1 MIYRLFTFKFY
12 CVKILNSYFKKA
24 FVLKPQ
30 KWGRCMNS
38 KLKTPSVEQ
47 LFEAVLSLEN
57 KDECFD
63 FFEDVCT
70 INELLSLAQRFEV
83 AKMLREHKTYLSI
96 SSSANLV
103 VLEDGA
109 VRSYPLNEN
118 QIWKIGR
125 KNPESENDIELE
137 SKIVSRKHGQ
147 IQSVDGEWYYID
159 NGSLNGTYYNGSKI
173 KGAS

>member
-70 INELLSLAQRFEV
+70 INEILSLSQRFEV
-83 AKMLREHKTYLSI
+83 AKMLKDKRTYLDI
-96 SSSANLV
+96 S
-103 VLEDGA
+103 EKTGA
-109 VRSYPLNEN
+109 STAT
-118 QIWKIGR
+118 I
-125 KNPESENDIELE
+125 
-137 SKIVSRKHGQ
+137 SR
-147 IQSVDGEWYYID
+147 V
-159 NGSLNGTYYNGSKI
+159 NRSLNYGNDGYEMVFKRMAEKTEE
-173 KGAS
+173 

>member
-1 MIYRLFTFKFY
+1 METM
-12 CVKILNSYFKKA
+12 
-24 FVLKPQ
+24 P
-30 KWGRCMNS
+30 
-38 KLKTPSVEQ
+38 
-47 LFEAVLSLEN
+47 
-57 KDECFD
+57 
-63 FFEDVCT
+63 
-70 INELLSLAQRFEV
+70 
-83 AKMLREHKTYLSI
+83 YLSI

-147 IQSVDGEWYYID
+147 IQSVDGDWLYID
-159 NGSLNGTYYNGSKI
+159 NGCMNGT
-173 KGAS
+173 